1 MQRKG
6 RAAANAA
13 CSALMTSYLWLKQ
26 AHIGL
31 VVLSL
36 TGFALRGLAVQ
47 FGARWPLRPG
57 VRRASVV
64 VDSLLLAAGLALWAH
79 LDWAA
84 MGWLFAK
91 FGWLL
96 AYIALGALALGRARS
111 RGGRGICLLLA
122 LLCAAQLVATA
133 RAHHPLGWFA

>member
-6 RAAANAA
+6 GAAADGA
-13 CSALMTSYLWLKQ
+13 CSALMDRYMWMKQ
-26 AHIGL
+26 AHTGL
-31 VVLSL
+31 VLLSL
-36 TGFALRGLAVQ
+36 AGFALRGLAVQ
-47 FGARWPLRPG
+47 FGARWPLHAG

-64 VDSLLLAAGLALWAH
+64 VDSLLLAAGLALWAQ

-84 MGWLFAK
+84 MDWLFAK

-96 AYIALGALALGRARS
+96 AYIVLGSLALGRARS
-111 RGGRGICLLLA
+111 RGGQIVCLLLA

-133 RAHHPLGWFA
+133 RAHHPLGLLA